1 MTLEVGSGVAG
12 VSKTEPDRLSGDV
25 ERELNRLLKSRQKG
39 SEITQGELV
48 EAIRH
53 VELDATM
60 IQMIIER
67 LTSGGFLY
75 VDDSDREI
83 GSEEIVSLSTRRTNQ
98 RRAGHPSGMH
108 GTQTNDD
115 TVQTYLNEIGNV
127 QLLTGE
133 MEVTLANLFR
143 DGETSRGRLAL
154 HDAAILGN
162 GPEGDLVSPRYVRQ
176 LRQSVRQG
184 DKARGQMIEAN
195 LRLVVSIAK
204 RYRNRG
210 VAFLDLIQE
219 GNLGLMRAVDKF
231 DPSKGFKFSTY
242 ATWWIR
248 QAITRA
254 VADQARTIRIPVHMV
269 ETMNRVIATQR
280 RLSQELGREVSIE
293 ELAEHV
299 GLSAEKVEEFIRLNQ
314 DTISLEQPMGEQGDF
329 VLSDLIEDHRV
340 LSPDQVASEHMLDD
354 AVREVLRNLDERE
367 RHVVMMR
374 FGLDDGKPAT
384 LEEVGKA
391 FGITRE
397 RVRQIETKTI
407 AKLRQPEQSTPL
419 RGFLDSQS

>member
-176 LRQSVRQG
+176 LRQSVRQAG
-184 DKARGQMIEAN
+184 GGVLPARKQN
-195 LRLVVSIAK
+195 QR
-204 RYRNRG
+204 
-210 VAFLDLIQE
+210 VAV
-219 GNLGLMRAVDKF
+219 N
-231 DPSKGFKFSTY
+231 
-242 ATWWIR
+242 
-248 QAITRA
+248 
-254 VADQARTIRIPVHMV
+254 
-269 ETMNRVIATQR
+269 R
-280 RLSQELGREVSIE
+280 RLHLRFWTWASI
-293 ELAEHV
+293 
-299 GLSAEKVEEFIRLNQ
+299 
-314 DTISLEQPMGEQGDF
+314 
-329 VLSDLIEDHRV
+329 
-340 LSPDQVASEHMLDD
+340 
-354 AVREVLRNLDERE
+354 
-367 RHVVMMR
+367 
-374 FGLDDGKPAT
+374 
-384 LEEVGKA
+384 
-391 FGITRE
+391 
-397 RVRQIETKTI
+397 
-407 AKLRQPEQSTPL
+407 
-419 RGFLDSQS
+419 